1 MIRLI
6 KKKIFIKFQPTF
18 KVFLSNRF
26 RKEII
31 HNFIDS
37 TTVKDLIESY
47 EVPHTEVDVILVNKN
62 SVDFNYRIQD
72 GDKIEI
78 FSDYKNSSGKKIIHL
93 KPIYRGKK
101 KFICDV
107 HLGKLVREMRKLGLD
122 VFYNNSINDEEIVK
136 IALREKRIILTRD
149 TGLLKRKEVKFGY
162 FVRNVFP
169 EEQLKEILKKFD
181 LTGQL
186 NPLSLCLECSTK
198 LKRISIR
205 KVKSK
210 LPDHKFDLP
219 QRFYF
224 CIKCDKVYWQGTHFE
239 RMMKEVKKYLRKK

>member
-1 MIRLI
+1 MMRVI
-6 KKKIFIKFQPTF
+6 KKSVVLKFQPSF

-62 SVDFNYRIQD
+62 SVDFNYKIQD
-72 GDKIEI
+72 GDRIEI
-78 FSDYKNSSGKKIIHL
+78 FSDCKNSSRKNIIHL

-122 VFYNNSINDEEIVK
+122 VFYNNSMYDEEIVK

-162 FVRNVFP
+162 FVRNILP
-169 EEQLKEILKKFD
+169 EKQLKEILKKFD

-186 NPLSLCLECSTK
+186 NPLSLCLECGTR
-198 LKRISIR
+198 LKRISFK

-210 LPDHKFDLP
+210 LPDHQFELP
-219 QRFYF
+219 QRFYI
-224 CIKCDKVYWQGTHFE
+224 CSKCDKIYWQGTHFE
-239 RMMKEVKKYLRKK
+239 RMMKRVKKFLPRE